1 VSAQCLRAAGLA
13 TCGLLLASLLLGMPA
28 VAVSEVPEPQPAPGT
43 ASLAAPEA
51 EQTGRGPAPVA
62 LPLGYSVTPRLRGE
76 GYVVGDLL
84 VQEVDLR
91 TPREARL
98 DLQSLPV
105 PGRVNNWLEVRERL
119 VVRGWRGGYRL
130 RIVYQVF
137 GVVESPQRLE
147 VPAYTLRLQDR
158 DAGLIQAPVPA
169 QAFILSPVLPSTLGP
184 EDRIPW
190 QAPAPAPLPAAR
202 AFMVAGLCA
211 ALALLCLLYLGWMYD
226 RLPFW
231 QRAARPMTRLLR
243 QLRWRRPGD
252 LEEAPAYRALLEQVN
267 RALNACAGETLYA
280 DRAAALFERAPW
292 MRPLHDEIE
301 AFLRHARA
309 VLYGNA
315 DSSEWPVPRVLA
327 LCRSAQAC
335 ERGRR

>member
-1 VSAQCLRAAGLA
+1 MNTPQCWRAGRRALLS
-13 TCGLLLASLLLGMPA
+13 GLLLPGLLLPL
-28 VAVSEVPEPQPAPGT
+28 SL
-43 ASLAAPEA
+43 LAAPE
-51 EQTGRGPAPVA
+51 TPVA
-62 LPLGYSVTPRLRGE
+62 EDPPGTAAVEVPAAAGTPSPASLPIGYSVSPRLRDE

-91 TPREARL
+91 TPREAKL
-98 DLQSLPV
+98 DLQSLPA
-105 PGRVNNWLEVRERL
+105 PGRVNNWLEVRERM

-130 RIVYQVF
+130 RVVYQVF

-147 VPAYTLRLQDR
+147 VPAYILRLSDR
-158 DAGLIQAPVPA
+158 SGTVQALVPA
-169 QAFILSPVLPSTLGP
+169 QVFTLSPVLPSTLTP

-190 QAPAPAPLPAAR
+190 QAPAPQPLPAAQ
-202 AFMVAGLCA
+202 AFMAAGLCA
-211 ALALLCLLYLGWMYD
+211 AVALLCLLVLGWMHD

-231 QRAARPMTRLLR
+231 RRGARPMTRLLR
-243 QLRWRRPGD
+243 QLRWRRPAD
-252 LEEAPAYRALLEQVN
+252 LEAAPAYRALLEQVN

-315 DSSEWPVPRVLA
+315 DPSDWPVPRVLA